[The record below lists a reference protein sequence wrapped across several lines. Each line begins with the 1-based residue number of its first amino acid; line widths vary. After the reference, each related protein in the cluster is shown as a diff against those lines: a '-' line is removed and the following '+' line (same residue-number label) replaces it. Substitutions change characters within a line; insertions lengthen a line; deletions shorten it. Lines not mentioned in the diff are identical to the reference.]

1 MTSIRLPKRWLAAG
15 AIMLGVAL
23 PTGEL
28 LAQPPLPPVPPV
40 AGVESPIIPATPA
53 AAPQPAAP
61 SSGFGRLRSL
71 WTGRNNTNSASP
83 YGATPNASSSNP
95 YGATPSASPLPIGNP
110 SEPPIAEQIALP
122 MEQPTGPAYPVA
134 PGIPPVAQPTP
145 TGNALVRRAR
155 PRTRHRTAAG
165 SGPGPGGGQPAD
177 PRWVRVWS
185 GARSPGGAVR
195 RGTTRAAAPARVL
208 QPSVRPLVRRGPSRH
223 QSGGGRAPQHS
234 SGTLGSGRG
243 TAARLPRRFSPA
255 CPPLG

>member
-71 WTGRNNTNSASP
+71 WTGRSNTNSASP

-134 PGIPPVAQPTP
+134 PGMPPVAQPAP
-145 TGNALVRRAR
+145 NGNALVPA
-155 PRTRHRTAAG
+155 PAPGLGTVPAAG

-177 PRWVRVWS
+177 PWRVWVWS
-185 GARSPGGAVR
+185 ESRSPGGAVWH
-195 RGTTRAAAPARVL
+195 GAA
-208 QPSVRPLVRRGPSRH
+208 
-223 QSGGGRAPQHS
+223 
-234 SGTLGSGRG
+234 
-243 TAARLPRRFSPA
+243 
-255 CPPLG
+255 

>member
-71 WTGRNNTNSASP
+71 WTGRSNTNSASP

-134 PGIPPVAQPTP
+134 PGMPPVAQPAPNGNVPAPVPAPAPAPALAPGLGTVSPLAPTP
-145 TGNALVRRAR
+145 AVVSQ
-155 PRTRHRTAAG
+155 PI
-165 SGPGPGGGQPAD
+165 PGGCGCGQ
-177 PRWVRVWS
+177 
-185 GARSPGGAVR
+185 
-195 RGTTRAAAPARVL
+195 
-208 QPSVRPLVRRGPSRH
+208 
-223 QSGGGRAPQHS
+223 GRAPQ
-234 SGTLGSGRG
+234 
-243 TAARLPRRFSPA
+243 AAQYGMVQPEPQPRRGFFSR
-255 CPPLG
+255 LFGR

>member
-71 WTGRNNTNSASP
+71 WTGRNNSNSASP

-145 TGNALVRRAR
+145 TGNALVPA
-155 PRTRHRTAAG
+155 PA
-165 SGPGPGGGQPAD
+165 PGL
-177 PRWVRVWS
+177 
-185 GARSPGGAVR
+185 
-195 RGTTRAAAPARVL
+195 GTVPPLAAAPTPAVVS
-208 QPSVRPLVRRGPSRH
+208 QPIPGACGCG
-223 QSGGGRAPQHS
+223 QNRAPQ
-234 SGTLGSGRG
+234 
-243 TAARLPRRFSPA
+243 AAQYGVVQPEPQPRRGFFSR
-255 CPPLG
+255 LFGR